1 MRQAIHVAQWFVF
14 GYFLAIHL
22 AYLLL
27 DAVAF
32 VTVGRSVH
40 NRDNLVAYRRSY
52 GLEPPVS
59 VLVPAFNEA
68 AVIVPTIRALLQLDY
83 PQFEVVVVSDGSTD
97 DTVDVLIQAFQL
109 EPCPR
114 LYQQRLET
122 APIRNVYI
130 SRLNSALRVVDKD
143 NGGKADSLNA
153 ALSVAQYPLF
163 CAVDADSI
171 LQRDSLLKVITPFV
185 EDPTTVAAGGT
196 VRVLNGSEVSE
207 GFIRRPRL
215 PRNLLARIQVVE
227 YMRAFLFGRVGWS
240 PLRGVL
246 IISGAFGVFRRA
258 EVVDMGG
265 YRVDTMGEDAE
276 LVMRLHRYCRERR
289 RPYRIAFVPDP
300 ICWTEAPE
308 DIRSLGRQRIRWQR
322 GLAESLSANMGLMR
336 HSGVAGWVA
345 FPFLVVFECL
355 GPLIEIAGYS
365 FMIGATILGLLS
377 IQAMIAF
384 LVLAIALGTVL
395 SLSALLLEERW
406 FRNYT
411 EPRALRRLVAAALIE
426 NLGFRQLVLVWR
438 VVGLFRFCFSRDSSW
453 GHVRRVA
460 AGDTPTASPPTPAPA
475 APAAPAA

>member
-1 MRQAIHVAQWFVF
+1 MRQAVHWAQLLVF
-14 GYFLAIHL
+14 GYFVAVHL
-22 AYLLL
+22 AYLAL

-40 NRDNLVAYRRSY
+40 NRDTLVTYRRSY

-83 PQFEVVVVSDGSTD
+83 PQFEIVVVSDGSTD
-97 DTVDVLIQAFQL
+97 DTVDVLKEAFDL
-109 EPCPR
+109 TPCPR
-114 LYQQRLET
+114 LYQSRLDT
-122 APIRNVYI
+122 APIRGVYI
-130 SRLNSALRVVDKD
+130 SRANPALRVVDKD

-153 ALSVAQYPLF
+153 GLNVAQYPLF

-171 LQRDSLLKVITPFV
+171 LQRDSLLKVISPFV

-215 PRNLLARIQVVE
+215 PVNQLARIQVVE

-240 PLRGVL
+240 PLKGVL

-265 YRVDTMGEDAE
+265 YRVGTLGEDAE
-276 LVMRLHRYCRERR
+276 LVMRLHRYCRDRR

-308 DIRSLGRQRIRWQR
+308 DVRSLGRQRIRWQR
-322 GLAESLSANMGLMR
+322 GLAESLVANRGLVRRPGM
-336 HSGVAGWVA
+336 AGWA
-345 FPFLVVFECL
+345 AYPFLVVFECL
-355 GPLIEIAGYS
+355 GPLIELAGYA
-365 FMIGATILGLLS
+365 FIVTATLLGLLS
-377 IQAMIAF
+377 VTAMVAF
-384 LVLAIALGTVL
+384 FLLAVALGIVL

-406 FRNYT
+406 FRNYS
-411 EPRALRRLVAAALIE
+411 EPGSLAVLLGAALLE
-426 NLGFRQLVLVWR
+426 NLGFRQLNLVWR
-438 VVGLFRFCFSRDSSW
+438 VVGLFRFAFSSDAGW

-460 AGDTPTASPPTPAPA
+460 AA
-475 APAAPAA
+475 A

>member
-1 MRQAIHVAQWFVF
+1 VRHAIHIAQWVVF
-14 GYFLAIHL
+14 GYFLSIHL

-40 NRDNLVAYRRSY
+40 NRDNLVSYRRSY

-59 VLVPAFNEA
+59 VLVPAYNEA
-68 AVIVPTIRALLQLDY
+68 EVIVPTIRALLQLDY

-97 DTVDVLIQAFQL
+97 ETVAVLIEAFQL

-114 LYQQRLET
+114 LYQSRLET
-122 APIRNVYI
+122 QPIRGVYI
-130 SRLNSALRVVDKD
+130 SRVNPALRVVDKD

-153 ALSVAQYPLF
+153 ALNVAQYPLF

-207 GFIRRPRL
+207 GFIRQPRL
-215 PRNLLARIQVVE
+215 PRNMLARIQVVE

-240 PLRGVL
+240 PLQGVL
-246 IISGAFGVFRRA
+246 IISGAFGVFRRS

-276 LVMRLHRYCRERR
+276 LVMRLHRHCRTLR

-322 GLAESLSANMGLMR
+322 GLAESLSANMGLVK
-336 HSGVAGWVA
+336 HPGVAGWVA

-355 GPLIEIAGYS
+355 GPLIELAGYS

-377 IQAMIAF
+377 FKAMAAF
-384 LVLAIALGTVL
+384 MVLAVALGTVL

-411 EPRALRRLVAAALIE
+411 ERGALRKQVGAALFE

-438 VVGLFRFCFSRDSSW
+438 VVGLFRFCFSRDASW
-453 GHVRRVA
+453 GHVRRVSA
-460 AGDTPTASPPTPAPA
+460 AADTQPTQPPTPTETPA
-475 APAAPAA
+475 AA

>member
-1 MRQAIHVAQWFVF
+1 MRHAIHVAQWVVF
-14 GYFLAIHL
+14 GYFLAIHI

-40 NRDNLVAYRRSY
+40 SRDNLVTYWRSY

-59 VLVPAFNEA
+59 VLVPAYNEA
-68 AVIVPTIRALLQLDY
+68 EVIVPTIRALLQLDY

-97 DTVDVLIQAFQL
+97 GTVDVLLEAFQL

-114 LYQQRLET
+114 LYQSRLDT
-122 APIRNVYI
+122 APVRGVYI
-130 SRLNSALRVVDKD
+130 SRLNPMLRVVDKA

-153 ALSVAQYPLF
+153 GLNVAQYPLF

-171 LQRDSLLKVITPFV
+171 LQRDSLLKVISPFV

-240 PLRGVL
+240 PMRGVL

-265 YRVDTMGEDAE
+265 YRVETMGEDAE
-276 LVMRLHRYCRERR
+276 LVMRLHRHCRSLR

-308 DIRSLGRQRIRWQR
+308 DLRSLGRQRIRWQR
-322 GLAESLSANMGLMR
+322 GLAESVSANMGLVR
-336 HSGVAGWVA
+336 QRGVAGWVA

-355 GPLIEIAGYS
+355 GPLIELAGYA
-365 FMIGATILGLLS
+365 FMVGATMLGLLS
-377 IQAMIAF
+377 LEAMLAF
-384 LVLAIALGTVL
+384 LLLAVALGTVL

-411 EPRALRRLVAAALIE
+411 EPGALRKLVGAALFE

-438 VVGLFRFCFSRDSSW
+438 VVGLFRFCFSRESAW

-460 AGDTPTASPPTPAPA
+460 AAESTPHPA
-475 APAAPAA
+475 

>member
-1 MRQAIHVAQWFVF
+1 MRQLFHWAQLLVFAYFVAVHVA
-14 GYFLAIHL
+14 YLFL
-22 AYLLL
+22 
-27 DAVAF
+27 DGVAF
-32 VTVGRSVH
+32 VAVGRSVH
-40 NRDNLVAYRRSY
+40 NRDNLVTYRRSY

-59 VLVPAFNEA
+59 VLVPAYNEA

-97 DTVDVLIQAFQL
+97 DTMAVLLDEFEL
-109 EPCPR
+109 TPCPR
-114 LYQQRLET
+114 LYQSRLDT
-122 APIRNVYI
+122 APVRGVYI
-130 SRLNSALRVVDKD
+130 SRANPALRVVDKD

-153 ALSVAQYPLF
+153 GLNVAQYLLF

-185 EDPTTVAAGGT
+185 EDPTTVATGGT

-215 PRNLLARIQVVE
+215 PRSRLARIQVVE

-240 PLRGVL
+240 PLQGVL
-246 IISGAFGVFRRA
+246 IISGAFGVFRRS

-265 YRVDTMGEDAE
+265 YRVGTMGEDAE
-276 LVMRLHRYCRERR
+276 LVMRLHRHCRSSG

-308 DIRSLGRQRIRWQR
+308 DVRSLGRQRIRWQR
-322 GLAESLSANMGLMR
+322 GLAESLSANRDLLR
-336 HSGVAGWVA
+336 HPGVAGWVA
-345 FPFLVVFECL
+345 YPFLVVFECL
-355 GPLIEIAGYS
+355 GPLIELAGYA
-365 FMIGATILGLLS
+365 FIVGATILGVLS
-377 IQAMIAF
+377 VPAMVAF
-384 LVLAIALGTVL
+384 LLLAVALGTVL

-411 EPRALRRLVAAALIE
+411 EPRALRRLVGAALLE
-426 NLGFRQLVLVWR
+426 NVGFRQLNLVWR
-438 VVGLFRFCFSRDSSW
+438 VVGLFRFAFGTDAAW

-460 AGDTPTASPPTPAPA
+460 AAGA
-475 APAAPAA
+475 

>member
-59 VLVPAFNEA
+59 VLVPAYNEA

-97 DTVDVLIQAFQL
+97 ATVDVLIEAFQL

-114 LYQQRLET
+114 LYQHRLES

-130 SRLNSALRVVDKD
+130 SRLNPALRVVDKE

-215 PRNLLARIQVVE
+215 PRSLLARIQVVE

-258 EVVDMGG
+258 EVLDMGG

-377 IQAMIAF
+377 IKAMTAF
-384 LVLAIALGTVL
+384 LVLAVALGTVL

-411 EPRALRRLVAAALIE
+411 EPRALRRLVAAALME

-460 AGDTPTASPPTPAPA
+460 AGETPSATPPAPATPA
-475 APAAPAA
+475 APAA